1 MTQPVLLSY
10 RSYLNITVGNMNV
23 SKGFMFY
30 EVHSKTTLD
39 MSFSDIY
46 KCSSSPVLA
55 SAVPVNSTNSF

>member
-1 MTQPVLLSY
+1 
-10 RSYLNITVGNMNV
+10 MNV